1 MSSSSH
7 SSSYSTADT
16 KSYQN
21 DLGLDPSD
29 PLNLLLH
36 NTSQSAD
43 SSMEEFSSG
52 ESASPPDW
60 SELTALWQENKY
72 VDQSSGQMKQFPDVM
87 GFGNLTSLPMDMD
100 FNPSMSIEP
109 SMLHFD
115 PMKFSNPPIN
125 YTFDDQSSYRNLNTD
140 LLFTFQTSLNNGGLS
155 IPSPSLSPASPPYS
169 EKGRRLSV
177 TSTSSSGPSF
187 SPVPESIPSP
197 ATGYTSD
204 SAQQQQQDTN
214 HDSAASATY
223 SNNPAAELAN
233 RVRQSAGV
241 MVAVPM
247 GAQLQ
252 GHSSNQHSTQPS
264 KPPSYFRSDLLALI
278 IFQILIPR
286 LNYPSPACHDSYSP
300 SLPLP
305 PFHLQPN
312 QPLPRRRRRL
322 VLPPNSI

>member
-7 SSSYSTADT
+7 SSSYSAADT
-16 KSYQN
+16 KTYQN

-72 VDQSSGQMKQFPDVM
+72 LEQSSVQKQFPDGVD
-87 GFGNLTSLPMDMD
+87 FGDLASLPMDMD
-100 FNPSMSIEP
+100 FNPSMAIEP

-115 PMKFSNPPIN
+115 PMKFSMN
-125 YTFDDQSSYRNLNTD
+125 YSYDDQSYPNLNAD
-140 LLFTFQTSLNNGGLS
+140 LLSANFPFTFQTSLNDGELS
-155 IPSPSLSPASPPYS
+155 ILSPSISADSRHYS
-169 EKGRRLSV
+169 EKGRRLSI
-177 TSTSSSGPSF
+177 TSSSSSSGPSF

-197 ATGYTSD
+197 STSYASD
-204 SAQQQQQDTN
+204 SAQQQQQDASY
-214 HDSAASATY
+214 DSVASPVQ
-223 SNNPAAELAN
+223 SSGPAAELAN

-247 GAQLQ
+247 GTQLQ
-252 GHSSNQHSTQPS
+252 GHSSSQHLAQPS
-264 KPPSYFRSDLLALI
+264 KSPSYFYLDLWL
-278 IFQILIPR
+278 
-286 LNYPSPACHDSYSP
+286 
-300 SLPLP
+300 
-305 PFHLQPN
+305 
-312 QPLPRRRRRL
+312 
-322 VLPPNSI
+322 